1 MNENDEAVVLM
12 RIILTGGGT
21 GGHIYPA
28 LAVAERL
35 QECHPECEILYVG
48 TDRGLEKDIVPKRNI
63 PFHTIRAEGLPRK
76 LTPALLK
83 AVKNTAGGC
92 LEARDIVK
100 SFQPDVVIGTGGYVC
115 GPVVLAAKLQGIP
128 TMIHEQNAFPGITN
142 KLLARFVNC
151 IMVNF
156 EESKKYFVHKE
167 RIAVTGL
174 PVRQEVLSAEKTASL
189 AYFGFSEDK
198 TTLLVSGGSRG
209 ARSLNRAMV
218 DAYPELLK
226 YPDLQIIHLTGKTD
240 YEDTMTALV
249 EKGIDVAQ
257 YPQLVI
263 KSYLDEMQ
271 YGLKA
276 ADFCVGRAGATF
288 LAEVTACGLPGILIP
303 YPYAAEN
310 HQEYNAKALVEQNAA
325 SMILDKDL
333 TGDSLCRSILSLY
346 QDSENRKQ
354 MEAQS
359 YAMGKRDA
367 LDEIV
372 RLVEKQCAK

>member
-1 MNENDEAVVLM
+1 
-12 RIILTGGGT
+12 
-21 GGHIYPA
+21 
-28 LAVAERL
+28 
-35 QECHPECEILYVG
+35 
-48 TDRGLEKDIVPKRNI
+48 
-63 PFHTIRAEGLPRK
+63 
-76 LTPALLK
+76 
-83 AVKNTAGGC
+83 
-92 LEARDIVK
+92 
-100 SFQPDVVIGTGGYVC
+100 
-115 GPVVLAAKLQGIP
+115 
-128 TMIHEQNAFPGITN
+128 
-142 KLLARFVNC
+142 
-151 IMVNF
+151 
-156 EESKKYFVHKE
+156 
-167 RIAVTGL
+167 
-174 PVRQEVLSAEKTASL
+174 
-189 AYFGFSEDK
+189 
-198 TTLLVSGGSRG
+198 
-209 ARSLNRAMV
+209 
-218 DAYPELLK
+218 
-226 YPDLQIIHLTGKTD
+226 
-240 YEDTMTALV
+240 MTALV
-249 EKGIDVAQ
+249 EKGINVAQ